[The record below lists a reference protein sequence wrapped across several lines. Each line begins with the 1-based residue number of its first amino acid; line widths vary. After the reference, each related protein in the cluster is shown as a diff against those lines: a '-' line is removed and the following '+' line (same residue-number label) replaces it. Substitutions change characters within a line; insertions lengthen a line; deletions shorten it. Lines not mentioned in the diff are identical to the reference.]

1 MALVIYSPG
10 RAQQLRYLLWAGFIL
25 AAAFVGLATF
35 ILIAGGSA
43 RFAAFVAVPS
53 IVLLP
58 SAMLSLRAL
67 EERGRAARL
76 GCVVTGVLLVA
87 VGLFLTALV
96 VGILPSIVGVLI
108 VLLALL
114 PDVGDQGPGPDARR
128 Q

>member
-10 RAQQLRYLLWAGFIL
+10 RAQQLRYLLWTGFIL
-25 AAAFVGLATF
+25 AAASLGIATF

-58 SAMLSLRAL
+58 AAMFSLRAL

-76 GCVVTGVLLVA
+76 GSVVTGVLLVA

-114 PDVGDQGPGPDARR
+114 PDVGDQ
-128 Q
+128 

>member
-10 RAQQLRYLLWAGFIL
+10 RAQQLRYLLWTGFVL
-25 AAAFVGLATF
+25 GAAFVGLAVF
-35 ILIAGGSA
+35 VLVLGGSP
-43 RFAAFVAVPS
+43 RFAAFIAVPAL
-53 IVLLP
+53 VLLP

-76 GCVVTGVLLVA
+76 GCIVTGVLLVA

-96 VGILPSIVGVLI
+96 VGILPSIVGVLLL
-108 VLLALL
+108 LLALL
-114 PDVGDQGPGPDARR
+114 PDVGDQGPRHESRR